1 MEAGQSRGRLISV
14 AVLGGLMV
22 VLIVVALLAG
32 GSDPAD
38 AGLRVQPEGEPGTAA
53 PGITVYVNDPAAN
66 VPDTAAG
73 RQRVVLV
80 CLDSGSRPVVRSAH
94 PWPFTDTDDGAFDP
108 HVHQRVNSDQLAR
121 VVRCRLEG
129 TDGPLEG
136 RLGSS

>member
-1 MEAGQSRGRLISV
+1 MDEGQSRGRLISV

-22 VLIVVALLAG
+22 VLIAVALLSG
-32 GSDPAD
+32 GGDPAE

-73 RQRVVLV
+73 KARVVLE
-80 CLDSGSRPVVRSAH
+80 CLDSGGRQVVRAAH
-94 PWPFTDTDDGAFDP
+94 PWPFTDTDDGTFDP
-108 HVHQRVNSDQLAR
+108 HVHQRVNSDQLGR
-121 VVRCRLEG
+121 LVSCRLEG

-136 RLGSS
+136 RLGSG